1 MTKIARRTVKD
12 AVLWRGDQNLP
23 VGQQGIRVLGVPIG
37 QEEYIKNHL
46 AKKSDEHQVLMDR
59 IPLVQDLQAAWLLL
73 FCCAGSRATFWLRSV
88 RPQFTADFADAHDR
102 QMWECFNQLMG
113 IASFSAKAK
122 QYITIPLSLGG
133 VGLSSAN
140 RSRDSAHWSS
150 WADSLPMIWNR
161 HPVVATTMIWG
172 LNARAIPTFNAVGE
186 CSDTLQNVG
195 FTPPSWEDLAKGE
208 PPPEEDVES
217 EDDRNIPR
225 GWQKASTKMVEQAYF
240 SAKIQPQLTESE
252 AALWRSQQGPLAS
265 VPFIV
270 FPTNRATRIDPQP
283 FRVLLCRRL
292 HLPLPFFFP
301 WLLMWLSS

>member
-12 AVLWRGDQNLP
+12 AVLLRGDQNLP

-37 QEEYIKNHL
+37 QEECIKNHL
-46 AKKSDEHQVLMDR
+46 AKKSNEHQVLIDR

-73 FCCAGSRATFWLRSV
+73 FSCAGSRATFWLRSV

-122 QYITIPLSLGG
+122 QYITIPLSMGG
-133 VGLSSAN
+133 VRLSSAN

-150 WADSLPMIWNR
+150 WADSLPKIWNR
-161 HPVVATTMIWG
+161 HLVVATTMILG
-172 LNARAIPTFNAVGE
+172 LNARAIPTFHAVGE

-195 FTPPSWEDLAKGE
+195 FAPPWEDLAKGE

-217 EDDRNIPR
+217 EDDWNIPR

-240 SAKIQPQLTESE
+240 SGKIQTTVD
-252 AALWRSQQGPLAS
+252 G
-265 VPFIV
+265 V
-270 FPTNRATRIDPQP
+270 
-283 FRVLLCRRL
+283 
-292 HLPLPFFFP
+292 
-301 WLLMWLSS
+301 

>member
-1 MTKIARRTVKD
+1 M
-12 AVLWRGDQNLP
+12 
-23 VGQQGIRVLGVPIG
+23 
-37 QEEYIKNHL
+37 
-46 AKKSDEHQVLMDR
+46 
-59 IPLVQDLQAAWLLL
+59 
-73 FCCAGSRATFWLRSV
+73 
-88 RPQFTADFADAHDR
+88 
-102 QMWECFNQLMG
+102 
-113 IASFSAKAK
+113 
-122 QYITIPLSLGG
+122 GG

-161 HPVVATTMIWG
+161 HPVAATTMILG
-172 LNARAIPTFNAVGE
+172 LNARAIPTFHAVGK

-208 PPPEEDVES
+208 PPPEEDVKS

-252 AALWRSQQGPLAS
+252 AALRSVGISA
-265 VPFIV
+265 IHR
-270 FPTNRATRIDPQP
+270 FPTNRATRIDPRP

-292 HLPLPFFFP
+292 HLPLPFSSRRCRCGRPLDSHGHHRAACGCWEDEDFQWRKP
-301 WLLMWLSS
+301 QDRCAGKVAAECQPTLWSETWTSHQLELAIPGGWKLLTGSVCSTGPNWPLTQHLCLL